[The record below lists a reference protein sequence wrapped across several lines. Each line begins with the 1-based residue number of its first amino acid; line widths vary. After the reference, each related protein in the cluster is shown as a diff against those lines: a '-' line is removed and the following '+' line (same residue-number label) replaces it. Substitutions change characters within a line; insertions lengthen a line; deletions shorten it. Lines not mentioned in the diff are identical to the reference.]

1 MDADLLLPLLWLG
14 GFLHGAA
21 IAYIIWAPSTPFK
34 QGFLSGITFGLIGK
48 KKR

>member
-1 MDADLLLPLLWLG
+1 MDSDLLMVTVWAVGLLQGLV
-14 GFLHGAA
+14 

-34 QGFLSGITFGLIGK
+34 QGFLSGMSLGLIGK